1 MIECPIELRPMAN
14 TQTRR
19 RRKLG
24 LYLQEL
30 RKKAGR
36 TPDDVADLLGISR
49 PTVNRTESGHTR
61 CRRAELQAVLGYYG
75 ASEDERAKA
84 VQLWEDAKD
93 DATKIRFPARSS
105 SAFRNFLQAE
115 AEATSLDALDPYLV
129 SGLLQTPDYAHAVQ
143 SAVALPFEESETDVG
158 QYVTSRL
165 DRQRRLTGEKS
176 LIMRA
181 FLDESVLTREVGGA
195 KVMAGQLRHLLDLG
209 ARENIEIRIVPFGA
223 GAYGPMS
230 GGVAILGFG
239 DPEDPPAV
247 YLEHA
252 GGGIWVEDEEA
263 VQRYVHMISELE
275 AVASSESASAELIQ
289 NKLKA
294 FERR

>member
-1 MIECPIELRPMAN
+1 MAN

-115 AEATSLDALDPYLV
+115 AEATAVDSLEPHLVFGQLQTADYARALQHPAASPYLEE
-129 SGLLQTPDYAHAVQ
+129 AVE
-143 SAVALPFEESETDVG
+143 AEE
-158 QYVTSRL
+158 YVKARL
-165 DRQRRLTGEKS
+165 ERQRLLGGDNPIRV
-176 LIMRA
+176 RA
-181 FLDESVLTREVGGA
+181 FMDESVLSREIGG
-195 KVMAGQLRHLLDLG
+195 VPVLLGQLRHLLELG
-209 ARENIEIRIVPFGA
+209 ERDNIAIHVVPLSV
-223 GAYGPMS
+223 GAYGAMS
-230 GGVAILGFG
+230 GGVTVLDFG
-239 DPEDPPAV
+239 DPEDPPV
-247 YLEHA
+247 VFLDHA
-252 GGGIWVEDEEA
+252 GGGAWVEDEEA
-263 VQRYVHMISELE
+263 VGRYVHMMNELE
-275 AVASSESASAELIQ
+275 SVALSESATAELIRT
-289 NKLKA
+289 KIEVL
-294 FERR
+294 ERR

>member
-36 TPDDVADLLGISR
+36 TPDDVAELLGISR

-84 VQLWEDAKD
+84 VLLWEDAKD

-115 AEATSLDALDPYLV
+115 AEATAVDSLEPHLVFGQLQTADYARALQHPAASPYLEE
-129 SGLLQTPDYAHAVQ
+129 AVE
-143 SAVALPFEESETDVG
+143 AEE
-158 QYVTSRL
+158 YVKARL
-165 DRQRRLTGEKS
+165 ERQRLLSGDNPIRV
-176 LIMRA
+176 RA
-181 FLDESVLTREVGGA
+181 FMDESVLSREIGG
-195 KVMAGQLRHLLDLG
+195 VPVLLGQLRHLLELG
-209 ARENIEIRIVPFGA
+209 ERDNIAIHVVPLSA
-223 GAYGPMS
+223 GAYGAMS
-230 GGVAILGFG
+230 GGVTVLDFG
-239 DPEDPPAV
+239 DPEDPPV
-247 YLEHA
+247 VFLDHA
-252 GGGIWVEDEEA
+252 GGGVWVEDEEA
-263 VQRYVHMISELE
+263 VGRYVHMMNELE
-275 AVASSESASAELIQ
+275 SIALSESATAELIRT
-289 NKLKA
+289 KIEVL
-294 FERR
+294 ERR

>member
-1 MIECPIELRPMAN
+1 MAN

-36 TPDDVADLLGISR
+36 TPDDVAELLGISR

-84 VQLWEDAKD
+84 VLLWEDAKD

-115 AEATSLDALDPYLV
+115 AEATAVDSLEPHLVFGQLQTADYARALQHPAASPYLEE
-129 SGLLQTPDYAHAVQ
+129 AVE
-143 SAVALPFEESETDVG
+143 AEE
-158 QYVTSRL
+158 YVKARL
-165 DRQRRLTGEKS
+165 ERQRLLSGDNPIRV
-176 LIMRA
+176 RA
-181 FLDESVLTREVGGA
+181 FMDESVLSREIGG
-195 KVMAGQLRHLLDLG
+195 VPVLLGQLRHLLELG
-209 ARENIEIRIVPFGA
+209 ERDNIAIHVVPLSA
-223 GAYGPMS
+223 GAYGAMS
-230 GGVAILGFG
+230 GGVTVLDFG
-239 DPEDPPAV
+239 DPEDPPV
-247 YLEHA
+247 VFLDHA
-252 GGGIWVEDEEA
+252 GGGVWVEDEEA
-263 VQRYVHMISELE
+263 VGRYVHMMNELE
-275 AVASSESASAELIQ
+275 SIALSESATAELIRT
-289 NKLKA
+289 KIEVL
-294 FERR
+294 ERR